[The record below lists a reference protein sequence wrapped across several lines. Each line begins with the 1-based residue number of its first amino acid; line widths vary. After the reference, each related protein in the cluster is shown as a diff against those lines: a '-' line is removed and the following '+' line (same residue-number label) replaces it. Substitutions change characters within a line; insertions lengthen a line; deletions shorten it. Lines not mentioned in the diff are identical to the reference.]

1 MAGEKTA
8 VPAAV
13 CAPAGVLLCLLA
25 AVMTSGRAA
34 LLYLADGALVILLA
48 AVLLWLLK
56 KVTGVLP
63 AGVSFLMTGALGGV
77 LRLLMAAFV
86 PDWLPLMG
94 PEAFYWA
101 VFLFCG
107 PAAAA
112 LAEGTPSLSPGRVWL
127 LGLGGLL
134 LGLLREFLSAG
145 TLFGVRLLPGE
156 TYSRLSASFG
166 LSAAGKIGVTGLF
179 LAGVWLAVWGVGE
192 RRLFPYFIRDGFRLG
207 WTAALTAA
215 LSGWLAALLRLA
227 AGDVLP
233 FLGTWAPLFFT
244 ALLFWLGGQL
254 LPREPLFRD
263 GVLGALC
270 AYCVMAVSPS
280 AGWAILWQ
288 PAAAAAV
295 LGAALCLFA
304 ALYVRADN
312 IHLPGPF
319 RTAPATVLLLAGAL
333 VALAVL

>member
-13 CAPAGVLLCLLA
+13 CAPAAVLLCLLA

-34 LLYLADGALVILLA
+34 LLYLADGALVILLGA
-48 AVLLWLLK
+48 ALLWLLK
-56 KVTGVLP
+56 KLTGAVSP
-63 AGVSFLMTGALGGV
+63 AVSFLLTGALGGV
-77 LRLLMAAFV
+77 LRLLMAAFT

-107 PAAAA
+107 PVAAA
-112 LAEGTPSLSPGRVWL
+112 LAEGNPSLSPGRVWL

-134 LGLLREFLSAG
+134 LGLLREFLSGG
-145 TLFGVRLLPGE
+145 TLFGVRLLPE
-156 TYSRLSASFG
+156 EVYSGLSASFG

-179 LAGVWLAVWGVGE
+179 LAGVWLALWGVGE
-192 RRLFPYFIRDGFRLG
+192 RRLFPYSIRDGFRLG

-215 LSGWLAALLRLA
+215 LAGWLTALLRLA

-244 ALLFWLGGQL
+244 ALFFWLGGQL
-254 LPREPLFRD
+254 LPRQPLFRD
-263 GVLGALC
+263 GILGALC
-270 AYCVMAVSPS
+270 AFCVMSVSPS
-280 AGWAILWQ
+280 AGWETLWM
-288 PAAAAAV
+288 PAAAGVV

-304 ALYVRADN
+304 ALYARVDN
-312 IHLPGPF
+312 IHLPKPF
-319 RTAPATVLLLAGAL
+319 RTAPATVLLLTGAL
-333 VALAVL
+333 VAFAVI